1 MKSLANE
8 FPALHK
14 KLKQHKSNQHNSVM
28 KESDHLKKVGLS
40 EFVKKIEQIT
50 NDVLLTS
57 PNDFKGALEF
67 LTRLQND

>member
-1 MKSLANE
+1 MCFIPIRKKFKSADFLNLNWSSYDNN
-8 FPALHK
+8 F
-14 KLKQHKSNQHNSVM
+14 
-28 KESDHLKKVGLS
+28 S
-40 EFVKKIEQIT
+40 EFVKKIEHIT